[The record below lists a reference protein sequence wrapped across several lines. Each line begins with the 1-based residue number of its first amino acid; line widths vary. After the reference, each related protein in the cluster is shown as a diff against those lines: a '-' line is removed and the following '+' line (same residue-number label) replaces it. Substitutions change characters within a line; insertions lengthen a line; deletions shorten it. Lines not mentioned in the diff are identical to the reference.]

1 MIYVLDSCSL
11 IAFLWDE
18 PGSDLVEPLLMSS
31 ATCFVHII
39 NLCEVYYDL
48 LRRTEAVKVEKLLK
62 NITDLV
68 IVRNDMDFW
77 KEAGKYKAE
86 LKRISL
92 ADCFCIAL
100 AKKIGAT
107 VVTSDHHEFDK
118 VSILGIVPVL
128 FIR

>member
-31 ATCFVHII
+31 DTCFVHII

-68 IVRNDMDFW
+68 IVRNDMDLW

-86 LKRISL
+86 LKRIS
-92 ADCFCIAL
+92 
-100 AKKIGAT
+100 
-107 VVTSDHHEFDK
+107 
-118 VSILGIVPVL
+118 
-128 FIR
+128 